1 MLAVGTILGG
11 MEAGMGWNGRSLVA
25 EMLRSGIPMYLN
37 VWIHAHIYVV
47 CDEQGGGTG
56 CSGGLKG
63 GADMEAAGEGLHAVA
78 VARAGR

>member
-25 EMLRSGIPMYLN
+25 EMLGSGMPMYLSM
-37 VWIHAHIYVV
+37 WIHAHIHVV

-56 CSGGLKG
+56 CSGGFKG

>member
-1 MLAVGTILGG
+1 MLAVRTILGG

-25 EMLRSGIPMYLN
+25 EMLGSGIPMYLN
-37 VWIHAHIYVV
+37 IWIYASICVV
-47 CDEQGGGTG
+47 SDEQGGSTG
-56 CSGGLKG
+56 CSGGFKG